1 MTPNVAI
8 VVPAYRRFA
17 DLTESEQISWRQST
31 DVYQT
36 YPFVLVCPD
45 SLDASGYVSAVLAQ
59 PVRLERFADTYFSGT
74 ASYNKLMM
82 SLDFFQRLAG
92 YEYFLL
98 CQLDVFVFRDDLPA
112 WCAKCYSYV
121 GPPWFA
127 GFEPPL
133 AEARLWAVGNGG
145 FSLRKVA
152 DCLRVL
158 HARQPIFSW
167 PTLLR
172 ECFAPGLGAGLRRL
186 PAYLRRGLQ
195 ANQTHHA
202 RNDYAGQEDIFWS
215 LICADRFAWYTVPTP
230 TEALEFG
237 FDYHPTL
244 MLELNG
250 GRLPMGFHAW
260 DRHRNA
266 FWTKLFKEQG
276 YSLNNPSCGL

>member
-1 MTPNVAI
+1 MNHSVAI
-8 VVPAYRRFA
+8 VVPAYKRFA
-17 DLTESEQISWRQST
+17 DLTESEQISWRQFT
-31 DVYQT
+31 DVYRA

-45 SLDASGYVSAVLAQ
+45 SLDASGYSNSTLVQ
-59 PVRLERFADTYFSGT
+59 PVQLERFADSYFTGT
-74 ASYNKLMM
+74 TSYNKLML
-82 SLDFFQRLAG
+82 SLDFFQRLAS
-92 YEYFLL
+92 YEYMLL
-98 CQLDVFVFRDDLPA
+98 CQLDVFVFRDDLPE
-112 WCAKCYSYV
+112 WCAKGYSFV

-158 HARQPIFSW
+158 HTWQAIFSW

-172 ECFAPGLGAGLRRL
+172 ECFAPGFNEGLLQL
-186 PAYLRRGLQ
+186 PAYLRRGLLS
-195 ANQTHHA
+195 NQTHHA
-202 RNDYAGQEDIFWS
+202 RNDYPGQEDVFWS
-215 LICADRFAWYTVPTP
+215 IICADRFAWYTVPEP
-230 TEALEFG
+230 TEALAFG
-237 FDYHPTL
+237 FDYHPIL

-266 FWTKLFKEQG
+266 FWTELFAERG
-276 YSLNNPSCGL
+276 YPVDMTVS